1 LLVVSII
8 VVYSRW
14 VVNILVVG

>member
-1 LLVVSII
+1 LVVSII